1 MTTPPEQPDPKRPAG
16 PDESLPG
23 PLEADLRRALRPDEV
38 DLPSRVDERV
48 LSASA
53 EHFASFGSA
62 KQQAEK
68 PDRELKPGVLAWIT
82 GRPLTS
88 AGIGGALLAASLAIA
103 LIVGAPNS
111 TGPSSGRSVA
121 MDQAL
126 PDEEASPPSPPASL
140 GAEIASKPAGSMEA
154 PAMPEPSAL
163 ARRSGARDDV
173 AEAESADAILTD
185 AAPEQLKLTEL
196 PGDLDAD
203 GEITIADA
211 LLLARAL
218 ERGETPSVAGL
229 DLVADGRLD
238 RADADAIA
246 RLAVRLTPPSTDTPN
261 TEGAS

>member
-1 MTTPPEQPDPKRPAG
+1 MTTPPEQPDPKRPAS

-23 PLEADLRRALRPDEV
+23 PLEADLRRAMRPDEV

-53 EHFASFGSA
+53 EHFAAFGSA
-62 KQQAEK
+62 KQQAEE
-68 PDRELKPGVLAWIT
+68 PNRELKPGVLAWIT

-88 AGIGGALLAASLAIA
+88 AGIGGVLLAASLAIA

-111 TGPSSGRSVA
+111 TDPSNGRSVA

-126 PDEEASPPSPPASL
+126 PDEDAPASPAASL
-140 GAEIASKPAGSMEA
+140 SDEMASQAVPSMEA

-163 ARRSGARDDV
+163 ARRSGARDNF
-173 AEAESADAILTD
+173 AEAESADAILMD
-185 AAPEQLKLTEL
+185 AAPEQLKLAEL
-196 PGDLDAD
+196 PGDLDDD

-211 LLLARAL
+211 LLLARAI
-218 ERGETPSVAGL
+218 ERGETPSVASL

>member
-1 MTTPPEQPDPKRPAG
+1 MTTSPEQPDPKRPAG

-23 PLEADLRRALRPDEV
+23 SLEADLRRAMHPDEV

-53 EHFASFGSA
+53 EHFASFGA
-62 KQQAEK
+62 QKQPAE
-68 PDRELKPGVLAWIT
+68 PEAELKPGVLAWIT
-82 GRPLTS
+82 GRPLAS

-103 LIVGAPNS
+103 LIIGAPNA
-111 TGPSSGRSVA
+111 GPSDTRSVA
-121 MDQAL
+121 MDQAM
-126 PDEEASPPSPPASL
+126 PDEEAPAAPPAAL
-140 GAEIASKPAGSMEA
+140 AAEVASEPDGSMQA
-154 PAMPEPSAL
+154 PAMPEPAAL
-163 ARRSGARDDV
+163 ARRSRSAENF
-173 AEAESADAILTD
+173 AEAEAADTVLMD
-185 AAPEQLKLTEL
+185 AVPEQLEL
-196 PGDLDAD
+196 AELAGDLDAD

-211 LLLARAL
+211 LLLARAV

-246 RLAVRLTPPSTDTPN
+246 RLAVRLSPAKPDKSN

>member
-1 MTTPPEQPDPKRPAG
+1 MPPPPEQPDPKRPANSE
-16 PDESLPG
+16 ESLPG
-23 PLEADLRRALRPDEV
+23 PLEADLRQALRPDEV

-53 EHFASFGSA
+53 EHFASFGA
-62 KQQAEK
+62 KDQSDQ

-103 LIVGAPNS
+103 LIVGVPNS
-111 TGPSSGRSVA
+111 TGPSAGRSVA

-126 PDEEASPPSPPASL
+126 PSEDAAAPSAASL
-140 GAEIASKPAGSMEA
+140 GADLASETAGSMEA
-154 PAMPEPSAL
+154 PAMPERSAL
-163 ARRSGARDDV
+163 ARRSGARNDL
-173 AEAESADAILTD
+173 AEVESADSILMD
-185 AAPEQLKLTEL
+185 APPLQLKVAEL

-203 GEITIADA
+203 GRITIADA

-218 ERGETPSVAGL
+218 ERGDTPAVAGL

-246 RLAVRLTPPSTDTPN
+246 RLAVRLTPPTTDKPN